1 MKKLPVILFSI
12 LFLAVAALFVLQF
25 TGKQKGSKDKNASE
39 AESTAVG
46 IAFVN
51 IDTIVFNFKM
61 FKDRRADL
69 IEKQQKAEAELNTR
83 GNQYERG
90 VRDFQ
95 EKVSKGLVT
104 RSAAAEMEQALIQ
117 QQQDLVNLRDK
128 LQADLVEEDQV
139 MNRQILEYITTFL
152 EENKAEYNYEYI
164 FGKSFG
170 SVLLYGS
177 SANDITKKVLDALN
191 TKYQAEKK

>member
-1 MKKLPVILFSI
+1 MKKLSVILFSI
-12 LFLAVAALFVLQF
+12 LFLAVAVLFVLHF
-25 TGKQKGSKDKNASE
+25 TGGRKSGNNAGGGE
-39 AESTAVG
+39 AATSPQG

-61 FKDRRADL
+61 FEDRRSDL
-69 IEKQQKAEAELNTR
+69 IEKQKKAEAELNTR

-90 VRDFQ
+90 IKDFQ
-95 EKVSKGLVT
+95 NKVSKGLIT
-104 RSAAAEMEQALIQ
+104 RAAAAEMEQALIQ
-117 QQQDLVNLRDK
+117 QQQELVNLRDK

-152 EENKAEYNYEYI
+152 EENKSEYNYDYI

-170 SVLLYGS
+170 SVVLYGNS
-177 SANDITKKVLDALN
+177 GHDITRKVLDALN
-191 TKYQAEKK
+191 AKYKAEKK

>member
-25 TGKQKGSKDKNASE
+25 TGRYKGSKDKSTSE
-39 AESTAVG
+39 AESTAKG

-61 FKDRRADL
+61 FEDRRADL
-69 IEKQQKAEAELNTR
+69 MEKQQKAEAELNTR

-177 SANDITKKVLDALN
+177 SANDITKRVLDALN
-191 TKYQAEKK
+191 AKYQAEKK

>member
-25 TGKQKGSKDKNASE
+25 IGKHKGSKDNGASE
-39 AESTAVG
+39 AASTASG

-61 FKDRRADL
+61 FEDRRADL
-69 IEKQQKAEAELNTR
+69 IDKQQKAEAELNTR

-117 QQQDLVNLRDK
+117 QQQELVNLRDK

-152 EENKAEYNYEYI
+152 EENKSEYNYEYI

-177 SANDITKKVLDALN
+177 SSNDITKKVLDALN
-191 TKYQAEKK
+191 AKYQAEKK

>member
-25 TGKQKGSKDKNASE
+25 TGRYKGSKDKSTSE
-39 AESTAVG
+39 AESTAKG

-61 FKDRRADL
+61 FEDRRADL
-69 IEKQQKAEAELNTR
+69 MEKQQKAEAELNTK

-177 SANDITKKVLDALN
+177 SANDITKRVLDALN
-191 TKYQAEKK
+191 AKYQAEKK

>member
-25 TGKQKGSKDKNASE
+25 TGKHNGSKDKSASE
-39 AESTAVG
+39 SESTARG

-61 FKDRRADL
+61 FEDRRADL

-139 MNRQILEYITTFL
+139 MNRQILEYITKFL

-191 TKYQAEKK
+191 AKYQAEKK

>member
-1 MKKLPVILFSI
+1 MKKLPVILFSL

-25 TGKQKGSKDKNASE
+25 TGNRKHGEDKNTSE
-39 AESTAVG
+39 AENTASG

-51 IDTIVFNFKM
+51 IDTIVYNFKM
-61 FKDRRADL
+61 FEDRRADL
-69 IEKQQKAEAELNTR
+69 IDKQQKAEAELNTR

-104 RSAAAEMEQALIQ
+104 RAAAAEMEQALIR

-152 EENKAEYNYEYI
+152 EQNKAEYNYEYI

-170 SVLLYGS
+170 SVLLYGN

-191 TKYQAEKK
+191 AKYQAEKK